1 MRRVA
6 KVPLGFSAENQ
17 SVRQPPNL
25 NQLWTYWSNGGF
37 SILTLRNVRCLWWL
51 MKMNRLRRG
60 MDGRSPTRL
69 CAKFAFTRY
78 PQKTRPLRPSKYLLE
93 QITVCSRCVWWPLTM
108 ARLFWACG
116 TPCMDGK
123 FYSRMS
129 KTFVNL
135 IYSQQISIP
144 RYLLLL
150 LSRVHQYLMI
160 SVKILFGSK
169 KLRCD
174 WLYDV

>member
-1 MRRVA
+1 
-6 KVPLGFSAENQ
+6 
-17 SVRQPPNL
+17 
-25 NQLWTYWSNGGF
+25 
-37 SILTLRNVRCLWWL
+37 
-51 MKMNRLRRG
+51 
-60 MDGRSPTRL
+60 
-69 CAKFAFTRY
+69 
-78 PQKTRPLRPSKYLLE
+78 
-93 QITVCSRCVWWPLTM
+93 
-108 ARLFWACG
+108 
-116 TPCMDGK
+116 MDGK

-169 KLRCD
+169 KLRCN
-174 WLYDV
+174 WLYDVKGLSYPY